1 MPDDD
6 GIHWPPEFAEAPVQ
20 VSNEILIEA
29 PPDKVWAWLI
39 RAARWPE
46 WYPNSANVKFDG
58 GSGPDLQAGTKF
70 WWKTFS
76 ASIVST
82 VREFIPGERI
92 SWDGNGLGVRVYHA
106 WLLQK
111 VEGRCRVLTE
121 ERQFG
126 FLCRLD
132 HWIRPNRMHDW
143 HQLWLERLQEKAR
156 GGPPA

>member
-6 GIHWPPEFAEAPVQ
+6 GIRWPREFAEAPVH
-20 VSNEILIEA
+20 VSNEMVMNVPCA
-29 PPDKVWAWLI
+29 NVWAWLV
-39 RAARWPE
+39 RADLWPD

-92 SWDGNGLGVRVYHA
+92 SWDGNGLGVRAYHA
-106 WLLQK
+106 WLIQEEK
-111 VEGRCRVLTE
+111 GGCRVLTE
-121 ERQFG
+121 ERQHG
-126 FLCRLD
+126 FLCRLNSLVF
-132 HWIRPNRMHDW
+132 PNRMHKG